1 MIALVSS
8 SVSYSV
14 SALVSASVSSSVS
27 AFELQTTQ
35 EASIYA
41 NETAVYT
48 FTVTN
53 NKISSESL
61 ELLVGLDPKWSYETN
76 PMSYLS
82 SFTVESD
89 SSVTFELY
97 ILPISP
103 LITSGKYIISVPVRS
118 ASGDEEVAD
127 LVLYIKNPDAL
138 TGYLP
143 SLNFMLDAQEK
154 VDPRHTNRVRLEI
167 LNRNP
172 LDIPEMQIMFTSAL
186 YNETQ
191 TTSIE
196 PLGSTA
202 VVFDVTYDAHQ
213 KPVNDTFTITVIVG
227 DKTFT
232 PIRKQIEIIPY
243 IDIIEVQYPSSSFF
257 FKTTQTTEYT
267 NKGNTDIVKT
277 ITYPTTG
284 FRQYFTDGNY
294 EGDIV
299 EESGLLYYSMDVLL
313 PAGVPLT
320 VEYYLNY
327 RPIIYFLLL
336 VGLGILGYYYFRTSL
351 TIKKEVMTSHV
362 GKDGCTTL
370 KILLH
375 IKNRTMRIV
384 DDVEIVDT
392 IPAVAEIEKHF
403 EVGTVKPERVL
414 KHEKAGTIIQW
425 HITHFEAYEERII
438 TYKVNSMY
446 QIIGDFKLPPAL
458 LKFKNKKQQL
468 VKVQSNTVRV
478 GKKAEDE

>member
-1 MIALVSS
+1 MRSVVLSIIFLLLIA
-8 SVSYSV
+8 
-14 SALVSASVSSSVS
+14 SVS
-27 AFELQTTQ
+27 AFELETTQ

-53 NKISSESL
+53 DGVSSENY
-61 ELLVGLDPKWSYETN
+61 ELLVGLDYKWSYETN

-82 SFTVESD
+82 SFTIDSD
-89 SSVTFELY
+89 SSLSFELH
-97 ILPISP
+97 IIPIYP

-118 ASGDEEVAD
+118 SSDEKVAD

-143 SLNFMLDAQEK
+143 SLNFMFDAQEQ

-172 LDIPEMQIMFTSAL
+172 LDIPNMQIVLSSAL

-196 PLGSTA
+196 PLGSTI
-202 VVFDVTYDAHQ
+202 VIFDVTYDAHQ
-213 KPVNDTFTITVIVG
+213 KPMNDIYTLTVIVG

-232 PIRKQIEIIPY
+232 PIRKQIEIISY
-243 IDIIEVQYPSSSFF
+243 IDIVEVQYPSQSFF

-267 NKGNTDIVKT
+267 NNGNNDIVKT

-284 FRQYFTDGNY
+284 FQRYFTDGNY
-294 EGDIV
+294 NGQIV
-299 EESGLLYYSMDVLL
+299 EESGLLYYSMDVFL
-313 PAGVPLT
+313 PAGVPVT
-320 VEYYLNY
+320 VEYYVNY

-336 VGLGILGYYYFRTSL
+336 IGFGIFGYYYFRSSL
-351 TIKKEVMTSHV
+351 TIKKEVMTVHV
-362 GKDGCTTL
+362 DKDGRTIL
-370 KILLH
+370 KVLLH
-375 IKNRTMRIV
+375 VKNRTMRIV
-384 DDVEIVDT
+384 DDVEIVDK
-392 IPAVAEIEKHF
+392 IPAIADIEKHF

-414 KHEKAGTIIQW
+414 KHEKDGTILQW
-425 HITHFEAYEERII
+425 SISHFEAYEERII

-446 QIIGDFKLPPAL
+446 QIVGDFKLPSAL

-468 VKVQSNTVRV
+468 VKVQSNSVRV
-478 GKKAEDE
+478 GKKLENE